1 VSEKQSER
9 EEARPVAAGERTVKS
24 GGRPGASGQDAKL
37 ESQACLDLVCKL
49 VAQPS
54 AEAS

>member
-1 VSEKQSER
+1 MSEKQSER